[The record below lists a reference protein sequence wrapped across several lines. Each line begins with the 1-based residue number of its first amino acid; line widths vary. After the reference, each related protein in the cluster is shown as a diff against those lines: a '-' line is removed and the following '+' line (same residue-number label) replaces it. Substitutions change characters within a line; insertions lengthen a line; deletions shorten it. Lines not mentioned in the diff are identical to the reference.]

1 MKTSPPSSSIE
12 DYVKVIYSFT
22 EWQDKP
28 ITSTQLA
35 QRLGVANSSVSEMVR
50 KLKDQGLVDHQPY
63 SAITLTADGV
73 RLALSMV
80 RRHRLIETFLVRE
93 LGYRW
98 DEVHDEAEL
107 LEHAV
112 SDTFIERMAAKLG
125 NPVRDPHGDPIPA
138 ADGSVRVPAAHRMSE
153 LDDGHTGRITR
164 ISDENPELLRYLSAE
179 EIDLDADVEVLGRKP
194 FGGALVVRIGS
205 GAARR
210 EFDLAEEVAS
220 ALWVH
225 SEAAHRRL
233 QRRAPL
239 NAGTPDAP
247 TPRHAGLAGLGRRRR
262 RRTDRNGTALR
273 RRPGVPRD
281 GGRGPLDHPG
291 DQRRRKFC
299 PRDPHHGL
307 DRAAQD
313 RLLAAGRPRPRA
325 AGFLHHLLGGG
336 VRHRP
341 AVSAAASMP
350 AGWPTWGSRWSWAS
364 APRPPAGKPARPW
377 PT

>member
-112 SDTFIERMAAKLG
+112 SDTFIDRMAAKLG

-138 ADGSVRVPAAHRMSE
+138 ADGSVHMPAAHRMSE
-153 LDDGHTGRITR
+153 LDDGHTGLITR
-164 ISDENPELLRYLSAE
+164 ISDDNPELLRYLSAE
-179 EIDLDADVEVLGRKP
+179 EIALDDDVEVLGRKP

-205 GAARR
+205 GGSGR
-210 EFDLAEEVAS
+210 EFDLAEEVAA

-225 SEAAHRRL
+225 SAAAH
-233 QRRAPL
+233 
-239 NAGTPDAP
+239 
-247 TPRHAGLAGLGRRRR
+247 
-262 RRTDRNGTALR
+262 
-273 RRPGVPRD
+273 PGCS
-281 GGRGPLDHPG
+281 LEH
-291 DQRRRKFC
+291 
-299 PRDPHHGL
+299 
-307 DRAAQD
+307 
-313 RLLAAGRPRPRA
+313 
-325 AGFLHHLLGGG
+325 
-336 VRHRP
+336 
-341 AVSAAASMP
+341 S
-350 AGWPTWGSRWSWAS
+350 
-364 APRPPAGKPARPW
+364 
-377 PT
+377 

>member
-1 MKTSPPSSSIE
+1 MKTSLPSSSIE

-138 ADGSVRVPAAHRMSE
+138 ADGSVQMPAAHRMSE
-153 LDDGHTGRITR
+153 LDDGHTGLITR
-164 ISDENPELLRYLSAE
+164 ISDDNPELLRYLSAE
-179 EIDLDADVEVLGRKP
+179 QIGLDADVEVLGRKP
-194 FGGALVVRIGS
+194 FGGALVVLIGS
-205 GAARR
+205 GATRR

-225 SEAAHRRL
+225 SEAAHPGCSVERR
-233 QRRAPL
+233 
-239 NAGTPDAP
+239 
-247 TPRHAGLAGLGRRRR
+247 
-262 RRTDRNGTALR
+262 
-273 RRPGVPRD
+273 
-281 GGRGPLDHPG
+281 
-291 DQRRRKFC
+291 
-299 PRDPHHGL
+299 
-307 DRAAQD
+307 
-313 RLLAAGRPRPRA
+313 
-325 AGFLHHLLGGG
+325 
-336 VRHRP
+336 
-341 AVSAAASMP
+341 
-350 AGWPTWGSRWSWAS
+350 
-364 APRPPAGKPARPW
+364 
-377 PT
+377 